1 VLKPFRRQQGWG
13 QRLPASVEWQS
24 AISHTLLFSLCIT
37 LCGTFHIFVF
47 TLLLLLTCFIYY
59 HFTQQPQK
67 TENGKSCPTF
77 FQLILRKK
85 KKKGNKKSSGL
96 SLTFG
101 NPDIL
106 CTKVS
111 DIKADCFH
119 AYISNIICFT
129 SAYAQAS

>member
-1 VLKPFRRQQGWG
+1 MLKARKRPQGLG
-13 QRLPASVEWQS
+13 QHLPTPAEWQS
-24 AISHTLLFSLCIT
+24 AISHTPFSLYIM
-37 LCGTFHIFVF
+37 LCGTFRLLGF
-47 TLLLLLTCFIYY
+47 TLLLFLTCILYS
-59 HFTQQPQK
+59 HFTQQPPK
-67 TENGKSCPTF
+67 NKNGKSRPTF
-77 FQLILRKK
+77 FQLILKK
-85 KKKGNKKSSGL
+85 KKKKATKKSSGL